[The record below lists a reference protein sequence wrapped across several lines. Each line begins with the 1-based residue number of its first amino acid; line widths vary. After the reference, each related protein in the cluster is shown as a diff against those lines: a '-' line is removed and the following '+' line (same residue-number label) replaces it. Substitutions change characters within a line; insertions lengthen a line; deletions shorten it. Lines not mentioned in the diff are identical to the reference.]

1 VIIYNFPTTAT
12 KHRKQIVAKTKNKKQ
27 KTKNKKQKNE
37 IRKLIDYFTKKEDVA
52 SGFKH

>member
-1 VIIYNFPTTAT
+1 LLQ
-12 KHRKQIVAKTKNKKQ
+12 KQKTKIKKQ
-27 KTKNKKQKNE
+27 KTKKQKNE

>member
-1 VIIYNFPTTAT
+1 LLQ
-12 KHRKQIVAKTKNKKQ
+12 KQKTKNK
-27 KTKNKKQKNE
+27 KNKKQKNE